1 MSQFNQITLQ
11 SISDLFINL
20 SAGWFGA
27 AFIIPISTRK
37 IKSIPEIYKM
47 TQEEKSQLKLADV
60 NVRVAIAFGVV
71 LIVLILIYLAF
82 FK

>member
-1 MSQFNQITLQ
+1 
-11 SISDLFINL
+11 
-20 SAGWFGA
+20 
-27 AFIIPISTRK
+27 
-37 IKSIPEIYKM
+37 M

-71 LIVLILIYLAF
+71 LIVFFLAYLVF

>member
-1 MSQFNQITLQ
+1 
-11 SISDLFINL
+11 
-20 SAGWFGA
+20 
-27 AFIIPISTRK
+27 
-37 IKSIPEIYKM
+37 M

-71 LIVLILIYLAF
+71 LIVLFLTYLVF